1 MVHRLH
7 LKSGNNFCSENFLVS
22 MNMNN
27 IMNQKKKM
35 VGMILQNQL
44 YRLIPVFA
52 HETLS
57 TKHNIL
63 CRIRERI
70 RFRIISNY
78 HAILLTHI
86 SSK

>member
-1 MVHRLH
+1 
-7 LKSGNNFCSENFLVS
+7 
-22 MNMNN
+22 MNN

-35 VGMILQNQL
+35 VGTILQNQL
-44 YRLIPVFA
+44 YRLVPVFA

-70 RFRIISNY
+70 QFWIISNY
-78 HAILLTHI
+78 HAILVNAYFIKVNKIHLLKKHNVRENVFQN
-86 SSK
+86 